1 MVTAIDEGTLDP
13 DSVGAPTVMPSD
25 RTVGF
30 ERLYRTEYE
39 GMVRLAVLLLRSREP
54 AEEAVHDAFAKV
66 YERWPKLTNPGG
78 YLRTCVV
85 NRCRDLGRRRRLE
98 RDRTVAS
105 EQSTELESFDLVDA
119 LARVP
124 MDRRVALVLRFYD
137 GLSEQETAAVLG
149 VPIGTVKSR
158 VSRGLAQLREEVTP

>member
-1 MVTAIDEGTLDP
+1 MVTAIGDGALDP
-13 DSVGAPTVMPSD
+13 AVVSSPTVLSSD

-30 ERLYRTEYE
+30 ERHYRSEYE

-85 NRCRDLGRRRRLE
+85 NRCRDLGRGVDSNAIGRSPPSRAPSSSPSSSSMRW
-98 RDRTVAS
+98 RAYRSIGAS
-105 EQSTELESFDLVDA
+105 RWSCDSTT
-119 LARVP
+119 
-124 MDRRVALVLRFYD
+124 
-137 GLSEQETAAVLG
+137 G
-149 VPIGTVKSR
+149 
-158 VSRGLAQLREEVTP
+158 